1 MADKYHLEIE
11 GVLELAKSVTSTG
24 KNAEALVN
32 QVLHEEAGQ
41 KIKESIMPLLPVS
54 GRNWKNKKRA
64 ASRAEPFLERK
75 ENLAVTVFTKT
86 NYNYL
91 YFPDD
96 GSNTERHAG
105 NQQFML
111 RGAEN
116 AAPDIIRLCTAKIL
130 EKIGG

>member
-1 MADKYHLEIE
+1 MWFHIDTKE
-11 GVLELAKSVTSTG
+11 VLDLSKALTSAG
-24 KNAEALVN
+24 KNAEAVVN

-41 KIKESIMPLLPVS
+41 KIQDNIMLLLPES
-54 GRNWKNKKRA
+54 GRNWKGKRRA
-64 ASRAEPFLERK
+64 ARKSEPFRK
-75 ENLAVTVFTKT
+75 EKANLAIIVKTKSY
-86 NYNYL
+86 YNYL

-116 AAPDIIRLCTAKIL
+116 AAPDIIRLCTAKII
-130 EKIGG
+130 EEIGG